1 MEGLKND
8 TAPRIVIARPRRGR
22 AISGRHCRFVPVAVK
37 MAKTK
42 SQPAAAVTAQPLA
55 ALPPYGCG
63 VPFTGSERHW
73 QLQIPAHSADRTGS
87 RNCHCEGALRPWQSR
102 EGSYVFAGSA
112 QLSGQVLRDSHVAS
126 LLGMTRQASA
136 AVHQCLSAVEC
147 SPYWAVTDRRYIFLS
162 SGGLCRDRRCGRN
175 RPIHPD
181 RYSVHHAGT
190 QPGHSDSFPAACF
203 SCCFFRVFPA

>member
-1 MEGLKND
+1 MCICRDNVMRCRGGDSPARRCIDAINRLSLKW
-8 TAPRIVIARPRRGR
+8 
-22 AISGRHCRFVPVAVK
+22 HW
-37 MAKTK
+37 
-42 SQPAAAVTAQPLA
+42 
-55 ALPPYGCG
+55 PP
-63 VPFTGSERHW
+63 
-73 QLQIPAHSADRTGS
+73 I
-87 RNCHCEGALRPWQSR
+87 CHCEGALRPWQSR
-102 EGSYVFAGSA
+102 EGSYVFAGST

-136 AVHQCLSAVEC
+136 AVHQCLSAIEC

>member
-1 MEGLKND
+1 MGSYKFPD
-8 TAPRIVIARPRRGR
+8 T
-22 AISGRHCRFVPVAVK
+22 
-37 MAKTK
+37 
-42 SQPAAAVTAQPLA
+42 L
-55 ALPPYGCG
+55 
-63 VPFTGSERHW
+63 
-73 QLQIPAHSADRTGS
+73 ADRTRYCRGAACRS
-87 RNCHCEGALRPWQSR
+87 RRKTSGWYRLALKRLQPPGLSLRGGRRPTWQSR
-102 EGSYVFAGSA
+102 EGSYVFAGST

-181 RYSVHHAGT
+181 RYSVHHADT

>member
-1 MEGLKND
+1 MESY
-8 TAPRIVIARPRRGR
+8 TIPPA
-22 AISGRHCRFVPVAVK
+22 AVK
-37 MAKTK
+37 MVNAEVWGV
-42 SQPAAAVTAQPLA
+42 AAVTAQPLA

-63 VPFTGSERHW
+63 VPFTGGDRHW

-102 EGSYVFAGSA
+102 EGSYVFAGST

>member
-1 MEGLKND
+1 MSAGKNSTVLLR
-8 TAPRIVIARPRRGR
+8 TA
-22 AISGRHCRFVPVAVK
+22 RHCRYE
-37 MAKTK
+37 
-42 SQPAAAVTAQPLA
+42 QAADQNEQTACILCLQRRSVTALYRDIQP
-55 ALPPYGCG
+55 
-63 VPFTGSERHW
+63 
-73 QLQIPAHSADRTGS
+73 
-87 RNCHCEGALRPWQSR
+87 CEGAGAPPHRPDVPLRGGRRPTRQSR

-112 QLSGQVLRDSHVAS
+112 QLSGQVLRDCHVAS

>member
-1 MEGLKND
+1 MGLSATD
-8 TAPRIVIARPRRGR
+8 RTCHCRGADSRARRG
-22 AISGRHCRFVPVAVK
+22 
-37 MAKTK
+37 
-42 SQPAAAVTAQPLA
+42 TADRYRLTLKQYAPIASVA
-55 ALPPYGCG
+55 ALIERLAGWQHVPHGFYGVKPPDL
-63 VPFTGSERHW
+63 S
-73 QLQIPAHSADRTGS
+73 
-87 RNCHCEGALRPWQSR
+87 LRGGRRPTWQSR

-112 QLSGQVLRDSHVAS
+112 QLSGQVLRDSHVAL

-175 RPIHPD
+175 RPIYPD

>member
-1 MEGLKND
+1 MCICRDNVMRCMGGDSPARRCIGAINRLSLKWRW
-8 TAPRIVIARPRRGR
+8 P
-22 AISGRHCRFVPVAVK
+22 
-37 MAKTK
+37 
-42 SQPAAAVTAQPLA
+42 Q
-55 ALPPYGCG
+55 
-63 VPFTGSERHW
+63 
-73 QLQIPAHSADRTGS
+73 
-87 RNCHCEGALRPWQSR
+87 NCHCEGALRPWQSR

>member
-1 MEGLKND
+1 M
-8 TAPRIVIARPRRGR
+8 
-22 AISGRHCRFVPVAVK
+22 
-37 MAKTK
+37 
-42 SQPAAAVTAQPLA
+42 VTAQPLA

-63 VPFTGSERHW
+63 VPFTGSDRHW
-73 QLQIPAHSADRTGS
+73 QLQVPAHSADRTGHS
-87 RNCHCEGALRPWQSR
+87 RGADSRARRKTSGWYRLALKWHQPPNLSLRGGRRPTWQSR
-102 EGSYVFAGSA
+102 EGSYVFAGST

>member
-1 MEGLKND
+1 MCICRDNVMRCRGGDSPARRCIGAINRLSLKW
-8 TAPRIVIARPRRGR
+8 
-22 AISGRHCRFVPVAVK
+22 
-37 MAKTK
+37 
-42 SQPAAAVTAQPLA
+42 
-55 ALPPYGCG
+55 
-63 VPFTGSERHW
+63 HW
-73 QLQIPAHSADRTGS
+73 PQ
-87 RNCHCEGALRPWQSR
+87 NCHCEGALRPWQSR

>member
-1 MEGLKND
+1 MANTPAG
-8 TAPRIVIARPRRGR
+8 
-22 AISGRHCRFVPVAVK
+22 PVA
-37 MAKTK
+37 T
-42 SQPAAAVTAQPLA
+42 
-55 ALPPYGCG
+55 LP
-63 VPFTGSERHW
+63 ERHAVW
-73 QLQIPAHSADRTGS
+73 QHVLHGFCGAILPELSLQGGH
-87 RNCHCEGALRPWQSR
+87 RPTWQSR
-102 EGSYVFAGSA
+102 EGSYVFAGST

-181 RYSVHHAGT
+181 RRSVQTAGT

>member
-1 MEGLKND
+1 MCICRDNVMRCMGGDSPARRCIGAINRLSLKW
-8 TAPRIVIARPRRGR
+8 
-22 AISGRHCRFVPVAVK
+22 HW
-37 MAKTK
+37 
-42 SQPAAAVTAQPLA
+42 
-55 ALPPYGCG
+55 PP
-63 VPFTGSERHW
+63 
-73 QLQIPAHSADRTGS
+73 
-87 RNCHCEGALRPWQSR
+87 NCHCEGALRPWQSR
-102 EGSYVFAGSA
+102 EGSYVFAGST
-112 QLSGQVLRDSHVAS
+112 QLSGQVLRDSHVAL

-175 RPIHPD
+175 RPIYPD

>member
-1 MEGLKND
+1 MYSANRTRYCRGADSRARRKTSGWYRLALKWHQPPNLSL
-8 TAPRIVIARPRRGR
+8 RGGRRPTR
-22 AISGRHCRFVPVAVK
+22 
-37 MAKTK
+37 
-42 SQPAAAVTAQPLA
+42 
-55 ALPPYGCG
+55 
-63 VPFTGSERHW
+63 
-73 QLQIPAHSADRTGS
+73 
-87 RNCHCEGALRPWQSR
+87 QSR

-136 AVHQCLSAVEC
+136 AVHQCLSAIEC

-162 SGGLCRDRRCGRN
+162 SGGLCRDRRCGHN

-181 RYSVHHAGT
+181 RRSVQTAGT